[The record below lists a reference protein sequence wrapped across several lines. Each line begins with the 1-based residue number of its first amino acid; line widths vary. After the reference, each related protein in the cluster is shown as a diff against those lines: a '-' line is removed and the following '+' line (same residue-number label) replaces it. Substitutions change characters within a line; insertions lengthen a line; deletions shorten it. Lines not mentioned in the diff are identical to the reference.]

1 MKRYALTVKQA
12 YTMAKAEGHCPQTDA
27 LRLPNEA
34 QRHAAALIEHA
45 RGTLPDAYGEARAA
59 LALAWGL
66 VTGMPSGDV
75 DAPGEGV
82 D

>member
-1 MKRYALTVKQA
+1 MSRARLTEPV
-12 YTMAKAEGHCPQTDA
+12 AERVMHT
-27 LRLPNEA
+27 
-34 QRHAAALIEHA
+34 HA
-45 RGTLPDAYGEARAA
+45 RGTLPESYGEARAA

-75 DAPGEGV
+75 DAPGEGA